1 MKSTQSGSASTQSEK
16 PSLKLSEQLSAAF
29 YGLLFAAY
37 VAMAAIPCYDGA
49 TTTLLSCEALLST
62 LTTIIQNYGGS
73 MADQYKLLIE
83 IRDDEDEG
91 LDYIS
96 KLIEACLLEELPD
109 GVTFELTEYEDA

>member
-1 MKSTQSGSASTQSEK
+1 
-16 PSLKLSEQLSAAF
+16 
-29 YGLLFAAY
+29 
-37 VAMAAIPCYDGA
+37 
-49 TTTLLSCEALLST
+49 
-62 LTTIIQNYGGS
+62 